1 MFVFPFCCSDVCAR
15 KVDQYDNPK
24 NPEAHYLTTGPE
36 IWAQMGGRIDWFVAS
51 GSTGGTVTGIGKYL
65 KERDPRIRVGM
76 SDPVGSIYYEYFHTR
91 QPPKDAKGCTYLVE
105 GIGEDHV
112 CKAIDFN
119 VVDKMW
125 QFRDAE
131 IFPLVQRL
139 AREEGILAGGSSG
152 ANLFAA
158 VELAKTLKGAKTRT
172 KTRKNRTWFFDTVF
186 SLQRRRA
193 L

>member
-1 MFVFPFCCSDVCAR
+1 
-15 KVDQYDNPK
+15 
-24 NPEAHYLTTGPE
+24 
-36 IWAQMGGRIDWFVAS
+36 
-51 GSTGGTVTGIGKYL
+51 
-65 KERDPRIRVGM
+65 M

-125 QFRDAE
+125 QFRDPE
-131 IFPLVQRL
+131 IFPLVVEL
-139 AREEGILAGGSSG
+139 ARKEGILAGGSSG

-158 VELAKTLKGAKTRT
+158 IELAKTLDDSRT
-172 KTRKNRTWFFDTVF
+172 YRIVTVLPDSGVKYLSKCYNPEWCKANGIPF
-186 SLQRRRA
+186 NTV
-193 L
+193 